1 MKKSIYGSK
10 HATEQWHLK
19 IKEDEEKFWVLR
31 KVKMT
36 NWIFAKFKDG
46 KYFSRFRHVD
56 NVLLTS
62 SDVQS
67 TVEEKEDYLWHQDN
81 SNLSEGLFAQRMEIH
96 RDKRRGVLGLSQKAY
111 LEKDSKEI

>member
-10 HATEQWHLK
+10 HVTEQWHLK

-67 TVEEKEDYLWHQDN
+67 TVEEKEDYLWHQVMITVI
-81 SNLSEGLFAQRMEIH
+81 SVKVYSLKEWKFAGIKEEG
-96 RDKRRGVLGLSQKAY
+96 Y
-111 LEKDSKEI
+111 

>member
-31 KVKMT
+31 KVRMK

-46 KYFSRFRHVD
+46 KYFSRLRRVD

-67 TVEEKEDYLWHQDN
+67 TVEEKEDYLWHQVMITVI
-81 SNLSEGLFAQRMEIH
+81 SVKVYSLKEWKFTGIKEEG
-96 RDKRRGVLGLSQKAY
+96 Y
-111 LEKDSKEI
+111 